1 LKALKGKPQGWFT
14 ENPLESSAA
23 MTSGR
28 VDQSNQAVI
37 LQCWDEVLVMLK
49 NTSTI
54 ETLQR
59 GTNPTEKR

>member
-1 LKALKGKPQGWFT
+1 
-14 ENPLESSAA
+14 

-28 VDQSNQAVI
+28 VDQSNQVVI

-59 GTNPTEKR
+59 DTNPTENR